1 MNAKHVLLREIA
13 KPAVLLTAF
22 ALVGTLILAGIHAA
36 TTERIAN
43 NERQALLN
51 ELNALVSPEHY
62 DNDPLHDQIS
72 LPAAGLN
79 SAAPIT
85 VYRARQQGQ
94 PVAALFVTTTPE
106 GYSGNIKLLIAVNA
120 DQTLAGVRALNHK
133 ETPGLGDRIEVEKS
147 DWILQ
152 FQAKSLD
159 NPAPEQW
166 AVRKDGGAF
175 DQFTGATIT
184 PRAVVSMIKRV
195 LLWSDAH
202 WAALFQMPASEDS
215 D

>member
-72 LPAAGLN
+72 LPAASLN